1 VRLSPVHPDQLQEE
15 LRRVRPFLEAALEH
29 QSDIHI
35 AGVENDLMFRDAQL
49 WVGQRS
55 AAVTCV
61 EAWPLRRCFH
71 IFLAG
76 GDLQELLGILDGAMP
91 WARAM
96 GCTAVTV
103 RGRKGWARALESRG
117 YGVTGIALEKEL

>member
-1 VRLSPVHPDQLQEE
+1 VRLFPVHPDQLQEE

-35 AGVENDLMFRDAQL
+35 AGVENDLMLRDAQL
-49 WVGQRS
+49 WVGERS
-55 AAVTCV
+55 AAVTQVC
-61 EAWPLRRCFH
+61 AWPQRRTFH

-76 GDLQELLGILDGAMP
+76 GDMEELLGILEGAEP

-96 GCTAVTV
+96 CCTAVTV
-103 RGRKGWARALESRG
+103 RGRKGWARVLQDKGYSVVAYELERG
-117 YGVTGIALEKEL
+117 L